1 MTFLNKLNNEAVAL
15 FMNKRHPEAVEKFH
29 EALRHMREIMQQQ
42 AFPRPDPPAS
52 SSKEV
57 TSPSPARYHVAIPNQ
72 ISKADREDLFL
83 YLNVLALE
91 ETTNLDPATV
101 AIYCS
106 VTLLNVAI
114 MYHMEGI
121 SQGRM
126 RFMDQARK
134 MYQGSLHMLNSQ
146 DNLWEND
153 TVLLVQLAASNNL
166 AHIELEKG
174 MVDVANERL
183 SHLFALLQATKSR
196 ALGIISRT
204 ELHGFLLN
212 SSLQGKSCA
221 ASAA

>member
-1 MTFLNKLNNEAVAL
+1 
-15 FMNKRHPEAVEKFH
+15 
-29 EALRHMREIMQQQ
+29 MREIMQQ
-42 AFPRPDPPAS
+42 AFPQDLPAS
-52 SSKEV
+52 SRRRGV
-57 TSPSPARYHVAIPNQ
+57 TSPSPERYHVAMPNQ
-72 ISKADREDLFL
+72 VSRADREDLFL
-83 YLNVLALE
+83 YFNVLALE
-91 ETTNLDPATV
+91 ETTNLDPSTV

-126 RFMDQARK
+126 RFMEQARK
-134 MYQGSLHMLNSQ
+134 MYEASLHMLNSQ
-146 DNLWEND
+146 DNILEND

-183 SHLFALLQATKSR
+183 SHLYALLQATKSR
-196 ALGIISRT
+196 ALGIISCT
-204 ELHGFLLN
+204 ELRGLFLN
-212 SSLQGKSCA
+212 SSLQRKSCA

>member
-15 FMNKRHPEAVEKFH
+15 FTNKRHAKAVEKFH
-29 EALRHMREIMQQQ
+29 EALCHMREVMQ
-42 AFPRPDPPAS
+42 AFPQDLPGS
-52 SSKEV
+52 SSREV
-57 TSPSPARYHVAIPNQ
+57 SSPSPARYHVAMPNQ
-72 ISKADREDLFL
+72 VNKADREDLFL

-91 ETTNLDPATV
+91 ETTNLDPSTV

-126 RFMDQARK
+126 RVLDQARK
-134 MYQGSLHMLNSQ
+134 MYQASLHMLNSQ
-146 DNLWEND
+146 DILWEND
-153 TVLLVQLAASNNL
+153 TVLLVYLAASNNL

-174 MVDVANERL
+174 MVDVANKRL
-183 SHLFALLQATKSR
+183 SHQFALLQATKSR
-196 ALGIISRT
+196 ALGIISST
-204 ELHGFLLN
+204 ELHGLLLN
-212 SSLQGKSCA
+212 SSLQGKICA